1 MSAPDGPVARHR
13 GSAKKARLEA
23 RITVDQKALFQRAAA
38 LLGRSLTDFVIGS
51 AQEIA
56 ARTVREHEAMTLGAR
71 DRETF
76 VAALLEAPAPGR
88 SLRKAAERYKDAV
101 DS

>member
-1 MSAPDGPVARHR
+1 MTTSGSPVARDR
-13 GSAKKARLEA
+13 ASAKKARLEA
-23 RITVDQKALFQRAAA
+23 RITPGQKAFFERAAA
-38 LLGRSLTDFVIGS
+38 LLGRSLTDFVVSS

-56 ARTVREHEAMTLGAR
+56 ARTVREHEAMILGAR

-76 VAALLEAPAPGR
+76 VAALLEAPAPGKR
-88 SLRKAAERYKDAV
+88 LRKAAERYKDAV